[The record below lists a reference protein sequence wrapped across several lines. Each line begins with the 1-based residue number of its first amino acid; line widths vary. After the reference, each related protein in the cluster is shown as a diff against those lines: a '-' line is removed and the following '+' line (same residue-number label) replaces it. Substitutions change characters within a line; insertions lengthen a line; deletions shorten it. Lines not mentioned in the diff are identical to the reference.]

1 VRTLQIISSLN
12 PAMGGPPEGAAQIC
26 RALRRLDVDAE
37 IATLDREDVTWGGDC
52 CSVRLGPARWG
63 MYSYCERLVEWLEAN
78 ARTYDAVIVHGLWQF
93 PGLATWRALR
103 GGDTPYFVF
112 PHGMLDPWFKRRY
125 PLKHLKKQL
134 YWPAEYRVLRDAQAV
149 LFTSEEERELAR
161 LSFRHYDVNE
171 VVIGYGITG
180 RPNCDADALR
190 EAFLESHPNL
200 RDKRLLLFLGRLH
213 VKKGCDLLIDAF
225 ATVAHRDPTLHLVIA
240 GPGDQTYRASLMARA
255 EALGLASRITWPGL
269 LRGEMK
275 WGAFHAAE
283 AFVLPSHQEN
293 FGIAVAEALACG
305 VPVLISNR
313 INIWRE
319 IEGDHAGLVAEDSL
333 EGTTDLM
340 HRWLDLP
347 APERVGM
354 KRNALRCFAEH
365 FHIDV
370 AAQKLLDTL
379 KEPQCRAQHTSAA

>member
-1 VRTLQIISSLN
+1 
-12 PAMGGPPEGAAQIC
+12 MGGPPEGAAQIC
-26 RALRRLDVDAE
+26 RALRRLDVEAE
-37 IATLDREDVTWGGDC
+37 IATLDAESATWGGDC
-52 CSVRLGPARWG
+52 CSIRLGPARWG
-63 MYSYCERLVEWLEAN
+63 MYSYCERLVEWLETN
-78 ARTYDAVIVHGLWQF
+78 ARRYDAVIVHGLWQF

-103 GGDTPYFVF
+103 GENTPYFVF
-112 PHGMLDPWFKRRY
+112 PHGMLDPWFKHQY

-161 LSFRHYDVNE
+161 LSFRNYDVNE

-180 RPNCDADALR
+180 RPTGDPETLR
-190 EAFLESHPNL
+190 EGFLERYPHL
-200 RDKRLLLFLGRLH
+200 RDKRVLLFLGRLH

-225 ATVAHRDPTLHLVIA
+225 AAVAHRDPTLHLVMA
-240 GPGDQTYRASLMARA
+240 GPGDETYRAPLMARV
-255 EALGLASRITWPGL
+255 EALGLSSRITWPGL

-275 WGAFHAAE
+275 WGAFYSAD

-305 VPVLISNR
+305 VPVLISNK

-319 IEGDHAGLVAEDSL
+319 IEGENAGLVANDSL
-333 EGTTDLM
+333 EGTTELVQ
-340 HRWLDLP
+340 RWLDLP
-347 APERVGM
+347 ASERDGI
-354 KRNALRCFAEH
+354 KRNALACFGRN

-370 AAQKLLDTL
+370 AAEKLLETL
-379 KEPQCRAQHTSAA
+379 REPRCRAQHTSAA